1 MVIIQKLNC
10 SIDFYNSEDFSW
22 GDVVQGKATGGYKD
36 IVDDKVDIV
45 TGCRFQVYTRYQVSQ
60 TPST

>member
-1 MVIIQKLNC
+1 M
-10 SIDFYNSEDFSW
+10 
-22 GDVVQGKATGGYKD
+22 VQGKATGGYKD